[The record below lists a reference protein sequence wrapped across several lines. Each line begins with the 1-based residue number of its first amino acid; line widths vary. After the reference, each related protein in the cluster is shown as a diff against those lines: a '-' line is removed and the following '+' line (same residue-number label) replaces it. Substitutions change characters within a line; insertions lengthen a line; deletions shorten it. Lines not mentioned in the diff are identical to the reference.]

1 MPGRRG
7 VEDADDLV
15 LHEAEPF
22 GAAPAVAILQEQRL
36 RRGACRDQFG
46 LEQLRHRG
54 AELVLAAG
62 VLFGKCIDRRGDPN
76 GLETIIRFR
85 AGLGYDAVHRFIRY
99 RTELL
104 LSLTKV

>member
-1 MPGRRG
+1 MT
-7 VEDADDLV
+7 V
-15 LHEAEPF
+15 L
-22 GAAPAVAILQEQRL
+22 QQQRL
-36 RRGACRDQFG
+36 RRGARRDQLG

-62 VLFGKCIDRRGDPN
+62 VLFGKCIDRRGDPH